1 MSTYP
6 GPQSVRDNCS
16 FALDPCRTL
25 RLEVSEVRL
34 SSWESQ
40 KNCRKLENTS
50 YLLLHNSPC
59 NRSCTSISCMST
71 YLGPQSVRD
80 NCSFALGPCRTLR
93 LEVSEVRLSSW
104 ESQKMKGYFRMLHI
118 CHYPTVHATVHPRQS
133 MEMSTYPG
141 PQSVRDNCS
150 FALDPCRTLRL
161 EVSEVRLSSWESQKH
176 CRKRE
181 NTSYLPLHNSPC
193 NRSCTSLS
201 CKCQHILALNQSGIT
216 VLSHWT
222 HAGPSD

>member
-40 KNCRKLENTS
+40 NIE
-50 YLLLHNSPC
+50 
-59 NRSCTSISCMST
+59 
-71 YLGPQSVRD
+71 
-80 NCSFALGPCRTLR
+80 
-93 LEVSEVRLSSW
+93 
-104 ESQKMKGYFRMLHI
+104 GYFRILHT

-133 MEMSTYPG
+133 MQVSTYPG

-161 EVSEVRLSSWESQKH
+161 EVSEVRLSSWESQKTLQ
-176 CRKRE
+176 KMRE
-181 NTSYLPLHNSPC
+181 YFILATTQQCMRPFIHVNPW
-193 NRSCTSLS
+193 
-201 CKCQHILALNQSGIT
+201 KCQHILALNQSGVT

>member
-1 MSTYP
+1 MSTFL

-50 YLLLHNSPC
+50 YLPLHNSPC
-59 NRSCTSISCMST
+59 NRSCTSILCMST

-93 LEVSEVRLSSW
+93 LEVSEV
-104 ESQKMKGYFRMLHI
+104 K
-118 CHYPTVHATVHPRQS
+118 
-133 MEMSTYPG
+133 
-141 PQSVRDNCS
+141 
-150 FALDPCRTLRL
+150 
-161 EVSEVRLSSWESQKH
+161 LSSWESQKH

-181 NTSYLPLHNSPC
+181 NNSYLPLHNSPC
-193 NRSCTSLS
+193 NRSCTSIS